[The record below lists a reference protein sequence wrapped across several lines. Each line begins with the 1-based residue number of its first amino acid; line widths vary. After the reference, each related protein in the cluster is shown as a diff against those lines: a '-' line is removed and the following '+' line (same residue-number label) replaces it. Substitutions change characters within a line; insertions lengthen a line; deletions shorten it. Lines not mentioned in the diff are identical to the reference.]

1 MPFLVVFL
9 SLIWGSNW
17 IFMKAGMENVPPIL
31 FSSLRFL
38 TGGIVLLAISYY
50 KKIRFPE
57 RRESVWIFITTIFQ
71 NVYPFAVLQTAM
83 QTLDSGLTSVLYYT
97 TPIWLS
103 ILAHFFLPN
112 DKLNFRKIIGL
123 STGIFGLFLVMKIDF
138 GNLKFSEKLLLD
150 EIWVISAAVSWA
162 IGSLLIKKSGKD
174 YELVQFTTYQVS
186 FAGLMLLASSIALE
200 DFSKT
205 QFTAKS
211 IFSIGFAGIAATSL
225 AFFLWFKILRAMDAS
240 NASISLL
247 LIPAIA
253 VFSGWIFLDEKL
265 TYQSILGIGL
275 ILSSVFLV
283 NRKSQN

>member
-1 MPFLVVFL
+1 
-9 SLIWGSNW
+9 
-17 IFMKAGMENVPPIL
+17 MKAGMENVPPIL

-162 IGSLLIKKSGKD
+162 IGSLLIKKSGKE
-174 YELVQFTTYQVS
+174 YELLQFTTYQVS